1 MSSLGTMAITH
12 QEAREQILE
21 VLATAIEHIAL
32 SVECLG
38 EAYEQMSDAEADR
51 LEAELFGP
59 VQKAYGVARR
69 TRQSFS
75 QRVEVSGREPDSLS
89 PGSRSQGAK
98 DFVDRAVFAA
108 EEADRE
114 IAELQDTMY
123 PIESGDAEL
132 RAGLAEV
139 RDLLDGLPGASRELL
154 RTLGR

>member
-1 MSSLGTMAITH
+1 MAITH

-21 VLATAIEHIAL
+21 VMATAIEHIAL
-32 SVECLG
+32 SVESLG
-38 EAYEQMSDAEADR
+38 EAYEQMSDDEADR
-51 LEAELFGP
+51 LEADLFGP

-69 TRQSFS
+69 TSRGFS
-75 QRVEVSGREPDSLS
+75 ERVTVTGREPEALS
-89 PGSRSQGAK
+89 HGSRTQSAK
-98 DFVDRAVFAA
+98 ELVDRAVFAA